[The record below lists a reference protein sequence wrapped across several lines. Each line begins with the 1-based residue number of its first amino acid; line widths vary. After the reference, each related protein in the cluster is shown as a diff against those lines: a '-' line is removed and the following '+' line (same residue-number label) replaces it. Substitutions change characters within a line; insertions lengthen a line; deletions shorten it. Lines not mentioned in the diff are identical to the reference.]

1 MSASVAPGLVAS
13 RADLI
18 TYHVK
23 DASPVDPNARKG
35 YQERYIHSEIYKRYD
50 QTMSV
55 VHSHSEE
62 VLPFGIVDGVK
73 LRPVFHIA
81 GFLGESLTL
90 VFLRS
95 LYHQPALTFVK
106 ATPVQYTRLGISMTS
121 RQHRICWSTLSLWV
135 VHSLQSSPLVSQPH
149 LYRITTP
156 S

>member
-81 GFLGESLTL
+81 GFLGGSSIP
-90 VFLRS
+90 VILRS
-95 LYHQPALTFVK
+95 SCHRPVLT
-106 ATPVQYTRLGISMTS
+106 SS
-121 RQHRICWSTLSLWV
+121 RPFLSNIQDWGFL
-135 VHSLQSSPLVSQPH
+135 
-149 LYRITTP
+149 
-156 S
+156 